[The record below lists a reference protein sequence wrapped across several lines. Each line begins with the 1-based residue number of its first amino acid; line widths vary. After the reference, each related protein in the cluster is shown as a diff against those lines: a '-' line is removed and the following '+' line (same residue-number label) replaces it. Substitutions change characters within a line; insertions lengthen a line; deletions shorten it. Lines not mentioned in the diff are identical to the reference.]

1 MEFNVSSFLPIV
13 SKPPP
18 FGGTSS
24 STSTSPPPPPA
35 PSGDCKKSIGKK
47 VGICSMEEAKLRAE
61 VVVVEVV
68 VPAAV
73 ADEEEEKSC

>member
-1 MEFNVSSFLPIV
+1 MESNVSTFSPIV

-24 STSTSPPPPPA
+24 STSTSPPPPA

-68 VPAAV
+68 VPAAAV
-73 ADEEEEKSC
+73 AEEEEEKSC